1 MARRSANKSG
11 EKIDPSRLN
20 EDKDHDGRKGVD
32 CSSLVYFS
40 LEGAG
45 FNLKME
51 AKDFGTRTLFNGKH
65 ITNYAQKNFDVL
77 PASAKTDG
85 SLKAGDILMM
95 TMPGGSQHVAV
106 FKEYDEKGRIHF
118 FGSQTSTGPA
128 EVVMTGNS
136 YWDQKNY
143 FFTVH
148 YGLKKTLLNLRWRR
162 ILEKMNRNPNLNM
175 KKFVR

>member
-1 MARRSANKSG
+1 
-11 EKIDPSRLN
+11 
-20 EDKDHDGRKGVD
+20 
-32 CSSLVYFS
+32 
-40 LEGAG
+40 
-45 FNLKME
+45 ME

-128 EVVMTGNS
+128 ESSDDRKFLLGS
-136 YWDQKNY
+136 KNY
-143 FFTVH
+143 FSRCITA
-148 YGLKKTLLNLRWRR
+148 
-162 ILEKMNRNPNLNM
+162 
-175 KKFVR
+175 

>member
-1 MARRSANKSG
+1 MSEIQERQNQRIIDYAEANFSKTTHEYGRQDMARRSANKSG

-106 FKEYDEKGRIHF
+106 FKEYDEKGAFIFLDLKH
-118 FGSQTSTGPA
+118 Q
-128 EVVMTGNS
+128 
-136 YWDQKNY
+136 Q
-143 FFTVH
+143 
-148 YGLKKTLLNLRWRR
+148 GLLK
-162 ILEKMNRNPNLNM
+162 
-175 KKFVR
+175 